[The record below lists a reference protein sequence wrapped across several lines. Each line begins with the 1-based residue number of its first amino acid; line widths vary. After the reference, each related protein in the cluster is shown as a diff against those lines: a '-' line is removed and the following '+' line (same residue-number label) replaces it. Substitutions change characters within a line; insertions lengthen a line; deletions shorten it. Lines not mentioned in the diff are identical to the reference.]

1 MDKVFQQKLI
11 HWDNRSKTATNQKL
25 LGEEPLSIR
34 IEGKPYAVVM
44 RTPGDEF
51 AHVAG
56 FCLTEGVIDSPD
68 DLTSIGFC

>member
-1 MDKVFQQKLI
+1 MI
-11 HWDNRSKTATNQKL
+11 HWDNRSKSATHQRL
-25 LGEEPLSIR
+25 LAEEPLSIR

-56 FCLTEGVIDSPD
+56 FCLTEGIIDTPD
-68 DLTSIGFC
+68 DLT